1 MSHPPLAELLAG
13 APAALA
19 HAGACDACSG
29 LVALATPL
37 TAPDGLPVVDDALY
51 RDREP
56 LADGQGGMGKAYLAT
71 DVRLGRVVV
80 VKEPLSADELGG
92 DRALATRLSRR
103 FEREARLTARL
114 EHPAIV
120 TVHEAGQ
127 WPSGVPF
134 YAMRRVD
141 GTPLDAEIARRAT
154 LVDRLALL
162 PSIVAVADALAYSH
176 DRGVV
181 HRDVKPANVVLG
193 PFGETVLLD
202 WGLAREI
209 AGASPDAADVDARAE
224 SRGGLTRIG
233 AGTPA
238 YMSPEQARGEAA
250 DVRMDVYS
258 LGATLRHLLTGEPPY
273 GVADASTTR
282 RRLLSGPPEPL
293 ATRAPDVPSELAG
306 IVERAMARDA
316 GARMATA
323 RELSDELRRF
333 QAGQLLASHRYTP
346 RELVSRW
353 MRENAVALRVSAAA
367 ISLLVGLGVF
377 ASVRI
382 VRERDRAESSERSAR
397 RELARSRGTIATR
410 LSDEPRSR
418 IDALVAAL
426 DATRGDG
433 PPPDEARQ
441 GLFDA
446 ISAGPV
452 SRTFSFGAGGVY
464 SMDGDA
470 RGERVAF
477 STVAR
482 ALRVVDVR
490 TGAVLGA
497 WTSGHQVSPTVRIS
511 PTGRRIAAVG
521 FTRRAEAWTVGSDV
535 PEVVEASV
543 TIAGAALLP
552 DDAWVTAADALVVRS
567 EGGRERARL
576 ALPAPATVMT
586 TSRDGAHV
594 VAGTLSGHVVD
605 WQPALGAS
613 RVVAA
618 HDGEVVGVAY
628 DDAGGRVLS
637 AGRDGRVL
645 SHPPGGGA
653 PSVVLSRPGTRWD
666 TGIGLSP
673 DGRRAWLT
681 DATRLSPDSYSIE
694 VLELDGGPRRT
705 VSGTA
710 MAPLDDTR
718 SLWTGTSAAGIVRS
732 RDGALLVPLLGPA
745 LQLRRLRAALA
756 GTRVVATSTPDDD
769 AAIFDVRPGRD
780 TGLVVGAA
788 REIVALAPAGH
799 AGLVGVS
806 LDRTAR
812 VWDASTGLGRAMF
825 EAGSELTS
833 LAVDDRSELAIA
845 GGLDGATYVFSTA
858 SGALVRRLE
867 GTSPIAAVAA
877 RGGKAATC
885 ASSGAVVTWDVA
897 TGERLGTRGGPE
909 GAACTALSWS
919 TDGVSLYAG
928 FSDGRTLIFPGPGEA
943 PRALDALEPEP
954 TGIASIVTSPSGA
967 LLVSTPTG
975 TSALVDATTLVR
987 RATLPG
993 RAVSTSPF
1001 SPDGSRVLLASP
1013 DGGAFDLEIATGR
1026 RTVVP
1031 GGAVLAA
1038 IATRDRR
1045 TLLAGDDAGLLH
1057 VVVDGVPV
1065 ATLRARGLGPITA
1078 LALSPDESHVFA
1090 AHATGAMRMH
1100 PITVEG
1106 ARARACGILEAL
1118 GRPADQCASSRT
1130 SRTETK
1136 ER

>member
-1 MSHPPLAELLAG
+1 MSHPPLADLLAG

-19 HAGACDACSG
+19 HARACDACAG
-29 LVALATPL
+29 LVALGTPL
-37 TAPDGLPVVDDALY
+37 TAPDGLPVVDGALY

-92 DRALATRLSRR
+92 DRALAARLSRR

-141 GTPLDAEIARRAT
+141 GTPLDAEIARRAG
-154 LVDRLALL
+154 LIGRLALL
-162 PSIVAVADALAYSH
+162 PSIVAVADALAYAH

-202 WGLAREI
+202 WGLAREVS
-209 AGASPDAADVDARAE
+209 GKSPDAADEDVRAE
-224 SRGGLTRIG
+224 ARGGLTRIG

-238 YMSPEQARGEAA
+238 YMSPEQARGEPA
-250 DVRMDVYS
+250 DARMDVYS

-293 ATRAPDVPSELAG
+293 ATRAPEVPSELAG

-333 QAGQLLASHRYTP
+333 QAGQLLVSHRYTS
-346 RELVSRW
+346 RELLRRW
-353 MRENAVALRVSAAA
+353 MRENAVVLRVSAAA
-367 ISLLVGLGVF
+367 LSLLIAFGVF
-377 ASVRI
+377 ASIRI
-382 VRERDRAESSERSAR
+382 VRERDRAESSEHDAR

-410 LSDEPRSR
+410 LSGEPRSR
-418 IDALVAAL
+418 IDALAAAL

-433 PPPDEARQ
+433 RPPDEARQ

-452 SRTFSFGAGGVY
+452 SRPFSFGAGGVY
-464 SMDGDA
+464 SMDVDA

-477 STVAR
+477 ATVAR

-497 WTSGHQVSPTVRIS
+497 WTSSHATSPTVRVS
-511 PTGRRIAAVG
+511 PTGRRVAAVG
-521 FTRRAEAWTVGSDV
+521 FTRRAEVWTVGSDA
-535 PEVVEASV
+535 PEVVEAPV

-567 EGGRERARL
+567 EGGGERARL
-576 ALPAPATVMT
+576 VLPGPATVMT

-594 VAGTLSGHVVD
+594 VAGTLSGHVVE
-605 WQPALGAS
+605 WQPALGTS

-618 HDGEVVGVAY
+618 HDGEVVAVAY

-645 SHPPGGGA
+645 SHPAGEGA
-653 PSVVLSRPGTRWD
+653 PSVVLSRPGTRYD
-666 TGIGLSP
+666 TEIGLSP

-681 DATRLSPDSYSIE
+681 DATRLNPESYSIA
-694 VLELDGGPRRT
+694 VLDLDTGDLRT
-705 VSGTA
+705 VPGVA
-710 MAPLDDTR
+710 MAPLDGAR
-718 SLWTGTSAAGIVRS
+718 ALWTGTSGAGIVRA
-732 RDGALLVPLLGPA
+732 RDGAVLVPLLGPA
-745 LQLRRLRAALA
+745 LQLRRLRAALQ

-769 AAIFDVRPGRD
+769 VAIFDVSPGRD
-780 TGLVVGAA
+780 TGLVDGAA
-788 REIVALAPAGH
+788 REIVALSPAGS

-812 VWDASTGLGRAMF
+812 VWDASTGLGRTVL
-825 EAGSELTS
+825 EAASELTS
-833 LAVDDRSELAIA
+833 LAIDDRSELAIA

-858 SGALVRRLE
+858 SGTLVRRLE

-877 RGGKAATC
+877 RGGNAATC
-885 ASSGAVVTWDVA
+885 ASSGAVVTWDLA
-897 TGERLGTRGGPE
+897 TGERLGARSGPE
-909 GAACTALSWS
+909 AAACTALAWS
-919 TDGVSLYAG
+919 TDGAILYAG
-928 FSDGRTLIFPGPGEA
+928 FSDGRTLAFSGVTEPS
-943 PRALDALEPEP
+943 RTLDALEPEP
-954 TGIASIVTSPSGA
+954 TGIASIVASPQGA
-967 LLVSTPTG
+967 VLVSTPSG

-987 RATLPG
+987 RASLPG
-993 RAVSTSPF
+993 RAASTAPF

-1013 DGGAFDLEIATGR
+1013 DGGAFDFDVATGR

-1045 TLLAGDDAGLLH
+1045 TLLAGDDAGALH
-1057 VVVDGVPV
+1057 VVVDGAPF

-1090 AHATGAMRMH
+1090 AHATGAVRMH
-1100 PITVEG
+1100 PITVDG
-1106 ARARACGILEAL
+1106 ARARACHILEAL

-1130 SRTETK
+1130 PRTDTK